1 MPPRTAR
8 DLARRFARKWG
19 DDQVATHGAALAYYT
34 IFSIA
39 PLLVVTIA
47 VAGLVLGERV
57 ATSEVVAR
65 LEHAVGPEPAR
76 LLREM
81 IAQVSS
87 PRSGLIAT
95 LLGVT
100 TMLLGATGV
109 LVRLQSTLERIWGT
123 TRRRGVRGSLRQ
135 RAVGLGLIVGF
146 GLLVFASMLLATA
159 LNALEGRLAL
169 YFPTAAALAGPASF
183 LATLALHA
191 LAFATLFRVL
201 PGARTPW
208 RDLGVGGLFTAL
220 LFALGTEAIGWYL
233 GRASTSV
240 YGAASSLVLLLLWIY
255 YSAEIL
261 LAGAVFTVV
270 WSGHD
275 EPSLRDGPAPG

>member
-1 MPPRTAR
+1 MPLRTVGN
-8 DLARRFARKWG
+8 LARRFVRKWG
-19 DDQVATHGAALAYYT
+19 DDQVATHGAALAYYAL
-34 IFSIA
+34 FSLA

-57 ATSEVVAR
+57 AASEIVAR
-65 LEHAVGPEPAR
+65 LESAVGPEAAR

-95 LLGVT
+95 VLGLA

-109 LVRLQSTLERIWGT
+109 LARLQSTLRRLWGT
-123 TRRRGVRGSLRQ
+123 DPRRGVRGSLRQ

-146 GLLVFASMLLATA
+146 GLLVLTSMVLTTA
-159 LNALEGRLAL
+159 LNALQERIAAR
-169 YFPTAAALAGPASF
+169 FPVAAVLAGPTTFA
-183 LATLALHA
+183 ATLGLHA
-191 LAFATLFRVL
+191 AAFATLFRVL
-201 PGARTPW
+201 PGTRTPW
-208 RDLGVGGLFTAL
+208 RDLWVGGLFTAV
-220 LFALGTEAIGWYL
+220 LFALGTEAIAWYL

-255 YSAEIL
+255 YSAQIL

-270 WSGHD
+270 WSTRRDDPLHAGR
-275 EPSLRDGPAPG
+275 PSG

>member
-1 MPPRTAR
+1 MPSRTAR
-8 DLARRFARKWG
+8 ELARRFARKWG
-19 DDQVATHGAALAYYT
+19 DDQVATHGAALAYYAL
-34 IFSIA
+34 FSIA

-65 LEHAVGPEPAR
+65 LEGAVGPEPAR

-95 LLGVT
+95 VLGLA
-100 TMLLGATGV
+100 TMMLGATGV
-109 LVRLQSTLERIWGT
+109 LVRLQGSLQRIWGT
-123 TRRRGVRGSLRQ
+123 DRRRGIGGSLRQ
-135 RAVGLGLIVGF
+135 RAVGFGLIVGF
-146 GLLVFASMLLATA
+146 GLLVFASMLVTTA
-159 LNALEGRLAL
+159 LTALEERIA
-169 YFPTAAALAGPASF
+169 YHFPTAAVVVGPTSF
-183 LATLALHA
+183 VATLVLHA

-201 PGARTPW
+201 PGTRTPW
-208 RDLGVGGLFTAL
+208 RDLWVGGLFTAL

-255 YSAEIL
+255 YSAQIL

-270 WSGHD
+270 WSG
-275 EPSLRDGPAPG
+275 RDGPPLHDGRTPG